1 MTTKVP
7 GSSLLTNQRSVLC
20 SPIGQVEVS
29 ALEVEEVLCEG
40 LKSDEVAADDHGRAV
55 VGAVVVGRGVCPGIV
70 PVTVPLA
77 ELDINKGI
85 ISGFNYEL
93 GNEKKVSFHLVQSGL
108 SLGPHGFGEISESLV
123 VGEVELL

>member
-1 MTTKVP
+1 M
-7 GSSLLTNQRSVLC
+7 C

-29 ALEVEEVLCEG
+29 ALQVEEVLGEG
-40 LKSDEVAADDHGRAV
+40 LESDEVAADDHGRAV
-55 VGAVVVGRGVCPGIV
+55 VGAIVVGRGVRPGIV

-77 ELDINKGI
+77 ELEIKKGI
-85 ISGFNYEL
+85 ILGFNYEL
-93 GNEKKVSFHLVQSGL
+93 RNAKKVIFHLVQSGL